1 MNNQD
6 GNSQRTSEFARQGE
20 MKRGSFVGEF
30 FHMVRTKRK
39 WWILPLVLI
48 LVAFGV
54 MMVLSSSGVAPF
66 IYTVF

>member
-1 MNNQD
+1 MSGQEK
-6 GNSQRTSEFARQGE
+6 NSKRTNEFARHGE
-20 MKRGSFVGEF
+20 MKRGSFIGEF
-30 FHMVRTKRK
+30 IHMVRSNRK
-39 WWILPLVLI
+39 WWMIPLILI

>member
-1 MNNQD
+1 
-6 GNSQRTSEFARQGE
+6 
-20 MKRGSFVGEF
+20 MKRGSFIGEF

-54 MMVLSSSGVAPF
+54 MMVLSSSGIAPF